1 MAWYPLNGD
10 LKNRGLEDYNIV
22 DKKVIYEKGKIGK
35 TVAFNESFLK
45 VDGCPIKNTIYS
57 ISLWFKITKTNVAH
71 TLVCSRTQTGFG
83 FSIFI
88 LQSNKLRIDAS
99 ILETN
104 HQWIIDYICETDKW
118 THLILTNNNGDLS
131 LYINGELYANKT
143 VTVGTGK
150 LGNYMSIGA
159 SSRNNSTIGDDNYLY
174 GNINDLRI
182 YDHILSKAEIKE
194 IYRTPILKYSFDYPA
209 IDPLISTATKTEQD
223 ISGLFNGGQNRYTDI
238 GKIIYN
244 NAYIIDNNYFT
255 ISFDMEIKDLT
266 VVDGFLGKLTL
277 QDNTYDTV
285 LETQK
290 WGTIVTTD
298 IKNRSN
304 IFLSSDG
311 TKEIILSKNGK
322 YHIVRTYQLK
332 DTARFIQN
340 WNIQIRADNISGGTA
355 TISNFKVVLGK
366 NEIPYDGTN
375 KIFYDESGLGNDG
388 VLIGQDTFLPTSY
401 STESKIGEG
410 CYVSKT
416 KTDLGENTYGII
428 KVPTFCE
435 IPEISICFWVYVP
448 LTDNSAED
456 NVFLGYSYDS
466 NNYGIYIRRYS
477 TTVAATIYGARISA
491 EGLTRG
497 AWNHIVVTAQKVGNI
512 NIYINGELKASGTI
526 PSGIDWET
534 AILTIGD
541 LRENRGLSFDG
552 KIDDLI
558 IYATA
563 LSEKDVKKQYMDV
576 IKVDNDGNL
585 YCKKLDE
592 NVREVEYLESN
603 GTQWIDTG
611 IKTSDKI
618 SFEISFEDNEIITYD
633 RFFFGATDNNTSRF
647 YLGYGW
653 DNNNTGF
660 AYGGSINQLDKIG
673 SKKRATIKFDVDKNL
688 YVNGIKENISIS
700 TFGGVSLNIYLFT
713 RNVNGNKGVGTF
725 TKIYYCKIWKN
736 GEIVRDLLPTI
747 STEEGHIGEAC
758 LFDTVTNTYFYN
770 QGTGKF
776 TTNLDESTTN
786 IDFTSKGI
794 VNTDYIIEGKDK
806 TKILNDGN
814 IIEVNNLYEN

>member
-1 MAWYPLNGD
+1 M
-10 LKNRGLEDYNIV
+10 
-22 DKKVIYEKGKIGK
+22 
-35 TVAFNESFLK
+35 
-45 VDGCPIKNTIYS
+45 
-57 ISLWFKITKTNVAH
+57 
-71 TLVCSRTQTGFG
+71 
-83 FSIFI
+83 
-88 LQSNKLRIDAS
+88 
-99 ILETN
+99 
-104 HQWIIDYICETDKW
+104 
-118 THLILTNNNGDLS
+118 
-131 LYINGELYANKT
+131 
-143 VTVGTGK
+143 
-150 LGNYMSIGA
+150 
-159 SSRNNSTIGDDNYLY
+159 
-174 GNINDLRI
+174 
-182 YDHILSKAEIKE
+182 
-194 IYRTPILKYSFDYPA
+194 
-209 IDPLISTATKTEQD
+209 
-223 ISGLFNGGQNRYTDI
+223 
-238 GKIIYN
+238 
-244 NAYIIDNNYFT
+244 
-255 ISFDMEIKDLT
+255 
-266 VVDGFLGKLTL
+266 
-277 QDNTYDTV
+277 
-285 LETQK
+285 
-290 WGTIVTTD
+290 
-298 IKNRSN
+298 
-304 IFLSSDG
+304 
-311 TKEIILSKNGK
+311 
-322 YHIVRTYQLK
+322 RTYRLE
-332 DTARFIQN
+332 DTARFTQN
-340 WNIQIRADNISGGTA
+340 WDIEIRADYISGGTA
-355 TISNFKVVLGK
+355 TISNFRVVLGK
-366 NEIPYDGTN
+366 NEIPYDGTSN
-375 KIFYDESGLGNDG
+375 VFYDETGFGNDG
-388 VLIGQDTFLPTSY
+388 VLVGQDTFLPTSY
-401 STESKIGEG
+401 STEAKIGEG

-416 KTDLGENTYGII
+416 KTDLGESTYGII

-435 IPEISICFWVYVP
+435 VPEISICFWIYVP

-477 TTVAATIYGARISA
+477 TTVAATIYGARIHT
-491 EGLTRG
+491 EGLVRG
-497 AWNHIVVTAQKVGNI
+497 TWNHIVVTAQKVGNI
-512 NIYINGELKASGTI
+512 NIYINGELKVSGAI
-526 PSGIDWET
+526 PSGVDWEK

-541 LRENRGLSFDG
+541 LRENRKLGFDG

-558 IYATA
+558 IYATV

-585 YCKKLDE
+585 YCKELDE
-592 NVREVEYLESN
+592 NVREVEYLESS

-673 SKKRATIKFDVDKNL
+673 SKKRATIKFDADKNL
-688 YVNGIKENISIS
+688 YVDGVKKNISIS

-713 RNVNGNKGVGTF
+713 RNINGNKGVGTF

-806 TKILNDGN
+806 TKIKNDGN

>member
-1 MAWYPLNGD
+1 MAGYPLNGD

-88 LQSNKLRIDAS
+88 LRSNELRIDAS

-104 HQWIIDYICETDKW
+104 QQWVIDYICETDKW

-223 ISGLFNGGQNRYTDI
+223 ISSLFDGGQNRGLDI
-238 GKIIYN
+238 GKVIYN
-244 NAYIIDNNYFT
+244 NVYIIDNNYFT
-255 ISFDMEIKDLT
+255 ISFDIEIKDLT
-266 VVDGFLGKLTL
+266 IVDGSIGRLIL

-290 WGTIVTTD
+290 WNTITTTD

-311 TKEIILSKNGK
+311 TKEINLSENGK

-340 WNIQIRADNISGGTA
+340 WNIQIRADYISGGTA
-355 TISNFKVVLGK
+355 TISNFRVVLGK
-366 NEIPYDGTN
+366 NEILYDGISN
-375 KIFYDESGLGNDG
+375 IFYDETGFGNDG
-388 VLIGQDTFLPTSY
+388 VLVGQDTFLPTSY
-401 STESKIGEG
+401 STEAKIGEG

-435 IPEISICFWVYVP
+435 VPEISICFWIYVP

-466 NNYGIYIRRYS
+466 NNYGIYIRRHS
-477 TTVAATIYGARISA
+477 TTVAATIYGARINA
-491 EGLTRG
+491 GNLVRG
-497 AWNHIVVTAQKVGNI
+497 TWNHIVVTAQKVGNI

-592 NVREVEYLESN
+592 NVREVEYLESS

-660 AYGGSINQLDKIG
+660 AYGGSINKLDRIG
-673 SKKRATIKFDVDKNL
+673 SKKRATIKFDADKNL
-688 YVNGIKENISIS
+688 YVDGVKKNISIS

-713 RNVNGNKGVGTF
+713 RNINGNKGVGTF
-725 TKIYYCKIWKN
+725 TKIYCCKIWDN
-736 GEIVRDLLPTI
+736 DTLVRDFLPII

-794 VNTDYIIEGKDK
+794 VNTDYIMEGKEQA
-806 TKILNDGN
+806 KIKNDGN
-814 IIEVNNLYEN
+814 IIEVNNLYEK